1 MGGAM
6 TSPIAAS
13 GLVLD
18 VAGALALA
26 SAFMLK
32 RPIAWRQEATPYV
45 GINSRLFLSAA
56 MQTADAWVGAAYLA
70 AGFGL
75 QFSASVGWH
84 PSWACLWRT
93 LPVAFA
99 LDVLG
104 AVLLFRFLRPLNVR
118 RAIAYDLE
126 ERWPEYERDY
136 PDREQAEQEWRLL
149 LEGWGV
155 MVDKDR
161 RPGEGLQE
169 YGRRLLGKRLW
180 RRIGRLP
187 PAA

>member
-1 MGGAM
+1 M

-32 RPIAWRQEATPYV
+32 RPMAWRQEASTYV

-56 MQTADAWVGAAYLA
+56 QQTVDAWVGAAFLA
-70 AGFGL
+70 AGFSL
-75 QFSASVGWH
+75 QFSASVGWD
-84 PSWACLWRT
+84 PAWACLSRV
-93 LPVAFA
+93 LPVAFV
-99 LDVLG
+99 LDGLG
-104 AVLLFRFLRPLNVR
+104 AVLLFRYLRPLSVR

-126 ERWPEYERDY
+126 ERWPEYEHDY
-136 PDREQAEQEWRLL
+136 PDRDEAVKEWRLL
-149 LEGWGV
+149 LEGWGL
-155 MVDKDR
+155 MAGKER
-161 RPGEGLQE
+161 RPDEELSA

-180 RRIGRLP
+180 RRVGALP

>member
-1 MGGAM
+1 MV

-56 MQTADAWVGAAYLA
+56 QQTVDAWVGAVYLT
-70 AGFGL
+70 AGFAL

-84 PSWACLWRT
+84 PAWACLSRV
-93 LPVAFA
+93 LPVAIA
-99 LDVLG
+99 LGVLG
-104 AVLLFRFLRPLNVR
+104 GVLLFGYLRPLNVR
-118 RAIAYDLE
+118 RAIVYDLT
-126 ERWPEYERDY
+126 ERWPEYERAY
-136 PDREQAEQEWRLL
+136 PDRTEAVQQWRLL

-155 MVDKDR
+155 MADKER
-161 RPGEGLQE
+161 SSGEELQA
-169 YGRRLLGKRLW
+169 YGQRLLGKRLW
-180 RRIGRLP
+180 RRVGALP
-187 PAA
+187 PAV